1 MYNETILP
9 AKDGIVM
16 DIKRFAVH
24 DGDGIRTTVFLKGCP
39 LRCRWCHNPEGLSV
53 NPVLAFY
60 NEKCVLCGECVKTC
74 PTGAHSIDTTTGK
87 HTIDREKC
95 VTCGKCA
102 DACLSDALK
111 LCGKKM
117 SVDEVLKIVLE
128 DKIFY
133 ETSGGGMTLS
143 GGEPTMQ
150 PSFALA
156 LLQAAKKENLA
167 TALDTCGFAKR
178 ETYEALMPFVDKFLF
193 DVKHITREGHIR
205 CTGVPN
211 DLIIDNLRFLSDSGA
226 AIEIR
231 IPFVPGYNDDDATI
245 DGIGK
250 LLEPLNITRVKLL
263 PYHGY
268 ARSKYDSLGM
278 TYEMPEMDR
287 PSTSV
292 IEHAASLLRSHNL
305 DVICG

>member
-39 LRCRWCHNPEGLSV
+39 LRCRWCHNPEGLSLD
-53 NPVLAFY
+53 PVLAFY
-60 NEKCVLCGECVKTC
+60 NEKCVLCGECVKAC
-74 PTGAHSIDTTTGK
+74 PTGAHSIDTATGK
-87 HTIDREKC
+87 HTINREKC

-133 ETSGGGMTLS
+133 DTSGGGMTLS
-143 GGEPTMQ
+143 GGEPTTQ

-178 ETYEALMPFVDKFLF
+178 EIYEALLPFVDKFLF

-211 DLIIDNLRFLSDSGA
+211 DLIIENLRFLSDSA
-226 AIEIR
+226 R
-231 IPFVPGYNDDDATI
+231 
-245 DGIGK
+245 
-250 LLEPLNITRVKLL
+250 RSR
-263 PYHGY
+263 Y
-268 ARSKYDSLGM
+268 ASRSSPD
-278 TYEMPEMDR
+278 
-287 PSTSV
+287 
-292 IEHAASLLRSHNL
+292 I
-305 DVICG
+305 

>member
-1 MYNETILP
+1 
-9 AKDGIVM
+9 
-16 DIKRFAVH
+16 
-24 DGDGIRTTVFLKGCP
+24 
-39 LRCRWCHNPEGLSV
+39 
-53 NPVLAFY
+53 
-60 NEKCVLCGECVKTC
+60 
-74 PTGAHSIDTTTGK
+74 
-87 HTIDREKC
+87 
-95 VTCGKCA
+95 
-102 DACLSDALK
+102 
-111 LCGKKM
+111 
-117 SVDEVLKIVLE
+117 
-128 DKIFY
+128 
-133 ETSGGGMTLS
+133 MTLS
-143 GGEPTMQ
+143 GGEPTTQ

-178 ETYEALMPFVDKFLF
+178 EIYEALLPFVDKFLF

-245 DGIGK
+245 DGIGA
-250 LLEPLNITRVKLL
+250 LLEPLHITRVKLL

-278 TYEMPEMDR
+278 TYEMPEMER
-287 PSTSV
+287 PSTV
-292 IEHAASLLRSHNL
+292 TMEHAASILRLHNL
-305 DVICG
+305 EVICG

>member
-1 MYNETILP
+1 MYNETITP

-39 LRCRWCHNPEGLSV
+39 LRCRWCHNPEGLSTT
-53 NPVLAFY
+53 PVLSLY
-60 NEKCVLCGECVKTC
+60 NEKCTLCGECAKAC
-74 PTGAHSIDTTTGK
+74 PTGAHTIDRESGK
-87 HTIDREKC
+87 HTINREKC
-95 VTCGKCA
+95 VACGTCA

-117 SVDEVLKIVLE
+117 SVDEVIKTVLE

-178 ETYEALMPFVDKFLF
+178 EIYEALLPFVDKFLF

-211 DLIIDNLRFLSDSGA
+211 DLIIENLRFLSDSGA

-231 IPFVPGYNDDDATI
+231 VPLVPGYNDDDATI
-245 DGIGK
+245 DGIGA
-250 LLEPLNITRVKLL
+250 LLEPLHVTKVKLL

-292 IEHAASLLRSHNL
+292 MEHAASILRSHYL